1 MLVVKLVTEQAETL
15 VKVLELGLVEVLVDV
30 LVMAKVKKLAKG

>member
-1 MLVVKLVTEQAETL
+1 VLVVKLVTEQAETL